1 MANVQWLV
9 KTNRSSFTVRP
20 SPLNKMVKE
29 GYPFVVGCILIALI
43 FAFLS
48 LWIGFYVWIGVAV
61 FIALAFFMAY
71 FFRDPERMISGE
83 ADIIVSPADGR
94 VTRVE
99 ENENGKFVSIFLS
112 PVDVHI
118 NRSPIAGKVRK
129 VSYINGKKMPATS
142 NQASLIN
149 ERNSLTIE
157 GEKITVICTQIA
169 GIVARRIVCWK
180 REGDSLS
187 LGERFGLIKFSS
199 RTDLQ
204 MPFNVDVLVK
214 VDDKVKGG
222 ETIIG
227 RIKG

>member
-1 MANVQWLV
+1 
-9 KTNRSSFTVRP
+9 
-20 SPLNKMVKE
+20 MVKE
-29 GYPFVVGCILIALI
+29 GYPFIVGCILIALI

-48 LWIGFYVWIGVAV
+48 LWIGVYVWIGVALFV
-61 FIALAFFMAY
+61 GLALFMAY
-71 FFRDPERMISGE
+71 FFRDPERTISGE
-83 ADIIVSPADGR
+83 DDIIVSPADGR

-118 NRSPIAGKVRK
+118 NRSPIAGKVSK

-142 NQASLIN
+142 NNASLVN

-180 REGDSLS
+180 NEGDSLS

-227 RIKG
+227 RIKD